1 MDAPRKKR
9 KKSRKKKG
17 QGTTGSLIAVLG
29 ILILIGIFSYI
40 YRDSIG
46 QAEMSDPISP
56 TEESSVAAD
65 NSTQP
70 DHSGQSLIEPSQ
82 KPAEPSVTV
91 VKTEHDPEIS
101 DEEQSE
107 NPPEKTTAEKPDTK
121 IPTGQPNREEEHGP
135 VSPQIKTEEKQLF
148 FVRYSEST
156 ESIEIVPVIRRISY
170 EASPLTQTL
179 NTLLYG
185 PNVSE
190 LSRNLVTMIPDK
202 TKILS
207 IRIDKGIATI
217 NFNEAFMFNS
227 NGREGMEAQLAQIVY
242 TATQFPTVSAVQFL
256 IEGEKKTYLTDG
268 SYIEL
273 PLSRNSF

>member
-1 MDAPRKKR
+1 MKATRKKR
-9 KKSRKKKG
+9 KNSRKKKN
-17 QGTTGSLIAVLG
+17 QGTTGSLIAVL
-29 ILILIGIFSYI
+29 IVLILIAVFSYA
-40 YRDSIG
+40 YRDSLG
-46 QAEMSDPISP
+46 KGNAMTETTEALAGDSTSASEPQSP
-56 TEESSVAAD
+56 SQESEV
-65 NSTQP
+65 STQP
-70 DHSGQSLIEPSQ
+70 S
-82 KPAEPSVTV
+82 EPSVTV
-91 VKTEHDPEIS
+91 VKTTQEPEITDKKPNES
-101 DEEQSE
+101 PKEQE
-107 NPPEKTTAEKPDTK
+107 QAEKLTSKKSD
-121 IPTGQPNREEEHGP
+121 RETESKEKSRS
-135 VSPQIKTEEKQLF
+135 VSQQIKTEEKQLF

-207 IRIDKGIATI
+207 IKIEKGIATI
-217 NFNEAFMFNS
+217 DFNEAFMFNS

-242 TATQFPTVSAVQFL
+242 TATQFPTVSEVQFL
-256 IEGEKKTYLTDG
+256 IEGEKKTYLNDG

-273 PLSRNSF
+273 PLSRSSF